1 MRDEIE
7 SFVIS
12 GRLKDNAGLVN
23 QAIKNREGKAI
34 LITIQTVSRKRTNQQ
49 NRYIHRLFTI
59 FTQSLNELGNSFS
72 MSDVKSLCAA
82 KFLIID
88 VVNQDSGEIIGQR
101 IKGTSEL
108 NTVEF
113 GEYLD
118 QVIGWAADTFGII
131 LPYPTESFIE

>member
-1 MRDEIE
+1 MKDEIE

-12 GRLKDNAGLVN
+12 GRLKDNADLVN

-131 LPYPTESFIE
+131 LPYPAESFVE